1 MMLVEVQKFFQKHIM
16 SAEEGS
22 FQAESDRLHLA
33 TATLLFEMARM
44 DDHIDDREREA
55 IGDLLSQRF
64 SLDEDMSAE
73 LLAMAADTAHN
84 AVCMQ
89 EYTRLLNEHFSQQQK
104 VQMVRMLW
112 EVAISDGIIDKYED
126 LFVRQVADLLYVP
139 HRDFIRTR
147 HDVCE

>member
-1 MMLVEVQKFFQKHIM
+1 MLAAVQEFFQRNILSIKDDDSQGEH
-16 SAEEGS
+16 
-22 FQAESDRLHLA
+22 DRLHLA

-55 IGDLLSQRF
+55 MGHLLSERF
-64 SLDEDMSAE
+64 SLDESMSAE
-73 LLAMAADTAHN
+73 LLALAADTAHN

-112 EVAISDGIIDKYED
+112 EVAISDGVIDKYED

-139 HRDFIRTR
+139 HRDFVRAR